1 MNFLLVFPLSDDF
14 NRVIL
19 TKSEEDGHS
28 DYINASY
35 INVREITRSCAIIQ
49 MGFCLYFN
57 FFQGFRKPRDYIAS
71 QGPKMDSSYDFWRMI
86 VQFKV
91 SSVVRINVE

>member
-1 MNFLLVFPLSDDF
+1 MEPRTVTRMFCLVSGRIRFIGLVLLKLLLVFPLSDDF

-49 MGFCLYFN
+49 LGFCLIF
-57 FFQGFRKPRDYIAS
+57 
-71 QGPKMDSSYDFWRMI
+71 
-86 VQFKV
+86 
-91 SSVVRINVE
+91 